1 MGALDKVF
9 FVGLRDVF
17 RLEESTV
24 VTARRLYNLL
34 VRAVMFGSAI
44 VILGGMSVGF
54 HFLIAY
60 AASFLGLDQKTQDL
74 LKAGSASFFVVL
86 VIVAFLLSIGDV
98 LKLLWY
104 YLSGRDDGH
113 D

>member
-1 MGALDKVF
+1 M
-9 FVGLRDVF
+9 GLRDVF
-17 RLEESTV
+17 RLDESTV

-60 AASFLGLDQKTQDL
+60 AASSLDLDQKTQDL

-86 VIVAFLLSIGDV
+86 AIVAFLLSIGDV
-98 LKLLWY
+98 LKLFWY
-104 YLSGRDDGH
+104 YLRGRENGNDRERSS
-113 D
+113 